1 MDTLRSVE
9 CHVFFYLS
17 NSIPRWRPVSVQR
30 VAPHVLTRFLVFDL
44 FFLSFLKVK
53 SQYTSHIRSL
63 PLKSGE
69 CRYFDV
75 SSLNEER
82 YGIVC
87 YSAVTTYIPVTVTQ
101 VQTLLTGVE
110 MLLKNLS
117 KIIIILKLK
126 SPLNQSDSCVVELV

>member
-1 MDTLRSVE
+1 M
-9 CHVFFYLS
+9 FFYLS
-17 NSIPRWRPVSVQR
+17 NSVPRWRPVSVQR
-30 VAPHVLTRFLVFDL
+30 VARHILTRFLVFDH

-53 SQYTSHIRSL
+53 SQYTSHIKSL

-87 YSAVTTYIPVTVTQ
+87 HSAVTTYIALTVTQ

-110 MLLKNLS
+110 MLLKNLY
-117 KIIIILKLK
+117 KIIIILKPK
-126 SPLNQSDSCVVELV
+126 SPLNQSDSRVVELV